1 MLEISDLRFRYGK
14 RSPPVL
20 DGLDLSLRDGEIGV
34 VLGRPWSGWTA
45 LLAQAPAGKEPCPP
59 ASPLGRN
66 PHSNPMSKLP

>member
-1 MLEISDLRFRYGK
+1 MFY
-14 RSPPVL
+14 PPQFPQPL
-20 DGLDLSLRDGEIGV
+20 
-34 VLGRPWSGWTA
+34 PWSGWTA